1 MIQKMFAAL
10 FAATALLSTAAA
22 RTPEVP
28 AWIQKAESRTE
39 QLAPGV
45 RLTTFDRV
53 RVFGKPQ
60 FISVLR
66 ADLTTPG
73 LRLGLAECDGGNYE
87 TVSHFGRRLDA
98 LAAVNAGF
106 FAMKGN
112 PMGVRY
118 LKIDGK
124 VLNPDLGGDPER
136 AYFVLDQTGRPA
148 IVEPADFAPERCRSA
163 VYGNRLL
170 LKDGKV
176 SPLGEDKA
184 RHPRTAAGLAGNTLL
199 LVVIDG
205 RARESA
211 GVTFAELATLLKDL
225 GCTDAVNLDGGG
237 SSTMW
242 TRHHGVVNHPSDNRK
257 FDHAGERPVHNA
269 LYLISG
275 R

>member
-10 FAATALLSTAAA
+10 FAATALLSAAAA
-22 RTPEVP
+22 RTPEAP

-66 ADLTTPG
+66 ADLSTPG
-73 LRLGLAECDGGNYE
+73 LRFGLAECDGGNYE

-112 PMGVRY
+112 PRGVRY

-124 VLNPDLGGDPER
+124 VLNADLGGDPER

-148 IVEPADFAPERCRSA
+148 IVGPADFAPERCRSA

-176 SPLGEDKA
+176 PPLGDDKA
-184 RHPRTAAGLAGNTLL
+184 RHPRTAAGLSGNTLL
-199 LVVIDG
+199 WVVVDG

-242 TRHHGVVNHPSDNRK
+242 TKRHGVVNHPSDNRK

>member
-1 MIQKMFAAL
+1 MRRCS
-10 FAATALLSTAAA
+10 AATALLSAAAA
-22 RTPEVP
+22 RTPEAP

-66 ADLTTPG
+66 ADLSTPG

-124 VLNPDLGGDPER
+124 VLNADLGGDPER

-148 IVEPADFAPERCRSA
+148 IVGPADFAPERCRSA

-176 SPLGEDKA
+176 PPLGDDKA
-184 RHPRTAAGLAGNTLL
+184 RHPRTAAGLSGNTLL

>member
-1 MIQKMFAAL
+1 
-10 FAATALLSTAAA
+10 
-22 RTPEVP
+22 
-28 AWIQKAESRTE
+28 
-39 QLAPGV
+39 
-45 RLTTFDRV
+45 
-53 RVFGKPQ
+53 
-60 FISVLR
+60 
-66 ADLTTPG
+66 
-73 LRLGLAECDGGNYE
+73 
-87 TVSHFGRRLDA
+87 
-98 LAAVNAGF
+98 
-106 FAMKGN
+106 MKGN

-148 IVEPADFAPERCRSA
+148 IVGPADFAPERCRSA

-176 SPLGEDKA
+176 PPLGDDKA
-184 RHPRTAAGLAGNTLL
+184 RHPRTAAGLSGNTLL

>member
-10 FAATALLSTAAA
+10 FAATALLSAAAA
-22 RTPEVP
+22 RTPEAP

-66 ADLTTPG
+66 ADLSTPG

-87 TVSHFGRRLDA
+87 TVSRFGQRLDA

-136 AYFVLDQTGRPA
+136 AYFVLGTTGRPA
-148 IVEPADFAPERCRSA
+148 I
-163 VYGNRLL
+163 
-170 LKDGKV
+170 
-176 SPLGEDKA
+176 
-184 RHPRTAAGLAGNTLL
+184 
-199 LVVIDG
+199 
-205 RARESA
+205 
-211 GVTFAELATLLKDL
+211 
-225 GCTDAVNLDGGG
+225 
-237 SSTMW
+237 
-242 TRHHGVVNHPSDNRK
+242 
-257 FDHAGERPVHNA
+257 
-269 LYLISG
+269 
-275 R
+275 